1 MIQLL
6 DYNAG
11 GRSTAKKFKIIPFF
25 SFTYCTKSYIN
36 LKLLY
41 TKIFFFFFKCAILN
55 LLLELLK
62 NTTTEETNLPLS
74 DIRFTKQM

>member
-41 TKIFFFFFKCAILN
+41 TKVFFFFKCAILN

-62 NTTTEETNLPLS
+62 NTTTEEINLPLS